1 MSLLTLPSLADP
13 HVHLREP
20 GSENKEDFFTGTCAA
35 LAGGYTAL
43 LDMPNNP
50 QPTISQLAL
59 EEKRNLA
66 ATKIVC
72 DVGFNFGALPD
83 NLAEYA
89 AIAPKVA
96 GLKAYLGETHGPLVF
111 GGLTEIMEVFAAWP
125 PAPEYAGKPILIHA
139 EGQMVAAVIGL
150 AALYDRKIHI
160 CHLSKKSELNLVRA
174 AKARGFKVTCE
185 VAPHHLFLTYE
196 DAAPGSLGPYGKMS
210 PALQNSTDVDA
221 LWQGLVEGS
230 IDMVATDHAPHTC
243 AEKESDKPPF
253 GVPGLETA
261 FGLLYRAA
269 CQQRSGLTVARLLE
283 VMAYAPR
290 RVFGLPPNA
299 GEFEIDP
306 KEEYTFTNTGLF
318 TKCAWTPFAGM
329 KGRGRIRQVR
339 LRGAVVFEDGQVLA
353 APGSGKILF

>member
-1 MSLLTLPSLADP
+1 MNLITLPSLTDP

-35 LAGGYTAL
+35 LAGGYTAV

-50 QPTISQLAL
+50 YPTISQTAL
-59 EEKRNLA
+59 EEKRKLA
-66 ATKIVC
+66 AAKIVC

-83 NLAEYA
+83 NLGEYS

-111 GGLTEIMEVFAAWP
+111 GGLSEMMAVFAAWP

-139 EGQMVAAVIGL
+139 EGPIVAAVIGL

-160 CHLSKKSELNLVRA
+160 CHLSKKSELNLVKA
-174 AKARGFKVTCE
+174 AKARGIKVTCE
-185 VAPHHLFLTYE
+185 VAPHHLFLTHE
-196 DAAPGSLGPYGKMS
+196 DAAPDNLGPYGKMS
-210 PALQNSTDVDA
+210 PALQSGEDVDA
-221 LWQGLVEGS
+221 LWLGLAEGS
-230 IDMVATDHAPHTC
+230 IDMVATDHAPHTRT
-243 AEKESDKPPF
+243 EKESEKPPF

-269 CQQRSGLTVARLLE
+269 CQQRAGLTVARLLE
-283 VMAYAPR
+283 AMAYAPR
-290 RVFGLPPNA
+290 RIFGLPDNE
-299 GEFEIDP
+299 GELEVDP
-306 KEEYTFTNTGLF
+306 DEEYTFTDNGLF

-329 KGRGRIRQVR
+329 KGRGRIRRVK
-339 LRGAVVFEDGQVLA
+339 LRGKVVFEDGQVLA
-353 APGSGKILF
+353 APGSGKVLF